1 MTSPDS
7 PLDDSPLAGFR
18 SDDSPRGTRHGR
30 PAVARRFVRPVALV
44 VATLLLGTV
53 SAAAA
58 LVTYNLRATTR
69 VDVGGLVHQDPDL
82 PTRPADD
89 PAGGRAVNILLLGS
103 DSRVG
108 EENQRLGGTV
118 GGMRADTTIV
128 LHVSADRSRVELVSI
143 PRDSLVDIPECTT
156 TRGETIP
163 ASADTMINAA
173 FARGWNSGGDLA
185 SAAACAWNTVEATTG
200 LYIDHF
206 ALVDFAG
213 FEQMVNAVGGVDI
226 YVDRDMRQTDTSDGL
241 NLTAGLNHLDGEQA
255 LYFARARY
263 VTGTDGSDITRIS
276 HQQQLLRALAEKV
289 LASSSLSDMASL
301 TQLVSAV
308 SSSLTVDQGLSV
320 TTTTSLAYSLRSVS
334 RSNVVFATAPFRYDT
349 DNPNRVRLA
358 DEADEVWAA
367 MAADTPIADVLPKA
381 DQH

>member
-1 MTSPDS
+1 
-7 PLDDSPLAGFR
+7 
-18 SDDSPRGTRHGR
+18 
-30 PAVARRFVRPVALV
+30 
-44 VATLLLGTV
+44 V
-53 SAAAA
+53 SAATA

-69 VDVGGLVHQDPDL
+69 VDVSGLVHQNPDL
-82 PTRPADD
+82 PQRSADSD
-89 PAGGRAVNILLLGS
+89 GGRAVNILLLGS
-103 DSRVG
+103 DSRMG

-118 GGMRADTTIV
+118 AGMRADTTIV
-128 LHVSADRSRVELVSI
+128 LHISADRSRVELVSI

-156 TRGETIP
+156 TKGETIP
-163 ASADTMINAA
+163 ASENTMINAA
-173 FARGWNSGGDLA
+173 FARGWSSGGDLA

-213 FEQMVNAVGGVDI
+213 FEQMVNAVHGVDI

-255 LYFARARY
+255 LYFARARH
-263 VTGTDGSDITRIS
+263 VTGTDGSDITRID

-289 LASSSLSDMASL
+289 LASSSLSDVAGL
-301 TQLVSAV
+301 TQLVGAV

-320 TTTTSLAYSLRSVS
+320 TTSTSLAYSLRSVS
-334 RSNVVFATAPFRYDT
+334 RSDVVFATAPFRYDT

-358 DEADEVWAA
+358 AEADDVWAA
-367 MAADTPIADVLPKA
+367 MAADTPIADVLPEDA
-381 DQH
+381 RR

>member
-1 MTSPDS
+1 MTSHDS
-7 PLDDSPLAGFR
+7 PLSDSPLGDF
-18 SDDSPRGTRHGR
+18 PRDEAPDGTRHGR
-30 PAVARRFVRPVALV
+30 PVVVRRFVRPVALV
-44 VATLLLGTV
+44 VATLMLGTI

-58 LVTYNLRATTR
+58 VVTYNLRATTR
-69 VDVGGLVHQDPDL
+69 VDVSGLVHQGDDQ
-82 PTRPADD
+82 PTRPPED
-89 PAGGRAVNILLLGS
+89 PDGGRAVNILLLGS

-118 GGMRADTTIV
+118 AGMRADTTI
-128 LHVSADRSRVELVSI
+128 LMHISADRSRVELVSI
-143 PRDSLVDIPECTT
+143 PRDSLVDIPECKTT
-156 TRGETIP
+156 KGETI
-163 ASADTMINAA
+163 AAVKNTMINAA
-173 FARGWNSGGDLA
+173 FARGWSSGGDLA
-185 SAAACAWNTVEATTG
+185 SAAACAWNTVEAATG

-213 FEQMVNAVGGVDI
+213 FEQMVNAVHGVDI
-226 YVDRDMRQTDTSDGL
+226 YVDRDMRQTDGPGGL

-289 LASSSLSDMASL
+289 LASSSLTDVASL

-320 TTTTSLAYSLRSVS
+320 TTSTSLAYSLRSVS

-349 DNPNRVRLA
+349 DDPNRVRLT
-358 DEADEVWAA
+358 DQADEVWAT
-367 MAADTPIADVLPKA
+367 MAADTPIADVLPEK
-381 DQH
+381 DQR